1 MHLEL
6 HKNEVIQKPSD
17 YLTALKKTEIYYL
30 DNMKIHNDQLEGFG
44 SFVEIK
50 AKQVSDM
57 TEEDQYRQWHGL
69 LDEFGISKGDLI
81 SGSYSDYD

>member
-1 MHLEL
+1 
-6 HKNEVIQKPSD
+6 
-17 YLTALKKTEIYYL
+17 
-30 DNMKIHNDQLEGFG
+30 MKIHNDQLEGFG